1 MGKTKGRLRR
11 NVRKTKGREKFLL
24 EKSTPMVVKI
34 VVNSTMT
41 RAEKGQ
47 KKNAGRPRRK
57 RRRRK
62 PRRRKRKHPGPN
74 LRERSPMN
82 IRARCLIMTSVLER
96 AARMICVDIA
106 TYRKE

>member
-47 KKNAGRPRRK
+47 KKNAGRPKKKHQEPARRARRIRKRK
-57 RRRRK
+57 RRKGEIPPKTLSLTRMTAIAAVK
-62 PRRRKRKHPGPN
+62 PT
-74 LRERSPMN
+74 
-82 IRARCLIMTSVLER
+82 MTQVEQS
-96 AARMICVDIA
+96 
-106 TYRKE
+106 